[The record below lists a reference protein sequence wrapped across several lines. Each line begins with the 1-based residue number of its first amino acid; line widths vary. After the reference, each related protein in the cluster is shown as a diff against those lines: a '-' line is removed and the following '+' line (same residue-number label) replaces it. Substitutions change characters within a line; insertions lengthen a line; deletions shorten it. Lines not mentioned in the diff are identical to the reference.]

1 ALVLTAMDTEHDS
14 EGPSPSFNHHD
25 GSPAASRAS
34 VRDDTLHI
42 AGGTTNDQSAA
53 EDYAILGP
61 VEEIPRPQSVADGT
75 RESATTPR
83 LQDGPAPPGQVSTL
97 SEDEDRHDTRWH
109 HRIKKIDV
117 WETRVGLIPP
127 PRGVARNMAVLAT
140 G

>member
-1 ALVLTAMDTEHDS
+1 MNTEHDP
-14 EGPSPSFNHHD
+14 EGPSPPFNHHD

-34 VRDDTLHI
+34 VHDVTPHI

-53 EDYAILGP
+53 EDHAILDP
-61 VEEIPRPQSVADGT
+61 IEEIPRPKPVADGT
-75 RESATTPR
+75 RESATTPGLPR

-109 HRIKKIDV
+109 HRIKKVDV
-117 WETRVGLIPP
+117 WETRVGLLPP
-127 PRGVARNMAVLAT
+127 PRGVARKMVVLAT